1 MTQELGFEDH
11 GGVGQ
16 MDKNGSG
23 DDVPGSGIAYA
34 QAWQKERAVLL
45 RELRVA

>member
-1 MTQELGFEDH
+1 
-11 GGVGQ
+11 